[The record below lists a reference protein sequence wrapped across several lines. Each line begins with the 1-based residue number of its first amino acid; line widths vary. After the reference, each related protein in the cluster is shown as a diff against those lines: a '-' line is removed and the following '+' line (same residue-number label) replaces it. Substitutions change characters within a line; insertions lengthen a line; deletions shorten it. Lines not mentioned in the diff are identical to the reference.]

1 MKKDSRKVGKTVRV
15 RRLAWTALVVVLL
28 TDLPTYRLSAQAPN
42 GTAPAGY
49 RYGKWAAAAAA
60 IGFGVLGVEAHNRAD
75 RSYRTLLD
83 YCRTSQC
90 RVDPSG
96 RYLDPAAEARYQ
108 TVVEGDRAARAY
120 FIGAQAALA
129 GAVTLFVL
137 ELKYAPKGP
146 PNIPFNGLVLEPGRI
161 GLRVRW

>member
-1 MKKDSRKVGKTVRV
+1 MSRLKAALLLLGVVPSA
-15 RRLAWTALVVVLL
+15 LA
-28 TDLPTYRLSAQAPN
+28 AQN
-42 GTAPAGY
+42 GGGPPPAGY
-49 RYGKWAAAAAA
+49 RYGKYAAAAAA
-60 IGFGVLGVEAHNRAD
+60 IGFGVLGIEAHNRAD

-83 YCRTSQC
+83 YCRSSQC

-96 RYLDPAAEARYQ
+96 RYLDPAAEAQYQ
-108 TVVEGDRAARAY
+108 NVVEGDRAARVW

-161 GLRVRW
+161 GWRVAW

>member
-1 MKKDSRKVGKTVRV
+1 MF
-15 RRLAWTALVVVLL
+15 LL
-28 TDLPTYRLSAQAPN
+28 TALPTYRLSAQAPN

-75 RSYRTLLD
+75 NAYRTLLD
-83 YCRTSQC
+83 YCRSSQC

-96 RYLDPAAEARYQ
+96 GYLDPAAEAQYQ
-108 TVVEGDRAARAY
+108 NVVEGDRAARTW
-120 FIGAQAALA
+120 FIGAQAALV

-146 PNIPFNGLVLEPGRI
+146 ANIPFNGLVLEPGRI
-161 GLRVRW
+161 GWRVAW